1 MKQIIMTL
9 AVVLFVGSTALA
21 QEKNDNRKQEMIK
34 HRTERTVKD
43 YNLNDKQAKKLL
55 DLNTKYADMMRP
67 MHRHGGPGR
76 HSMNGQRPEPPK
88 DMKGRRPEPPKDM
101 KGRRPEPPKDMK
113 GEMPEPPRGDR
124 KEMREKMEKDM
135 KAYDEEL
142 QKIMTPEQYKSYK
155 ADMEKRR
162 MERPHGPRGE
172 RGPQS

>member
-1 MKQIIMTL
+1 MYNKLNETVMKQIIMTL
-9 AVVLFVGSTALA
+9 AAALFISSAALA

-34 HRTERTVKD
+34 HRTERTVKA
-43 YNLNDKQAKKLL
+43 YGLNDKQAKELL

-67 MHRHGGPGR
+67 MHRHGGPG
-76 HSMNGQRPEPPK
+76 HHGMG
-88 DMKGRRPEPPKDM
+88 GRRPEPPKDM
-101 KGRRPEPPKDMK
+101 N
-113 GEMPEPPRGDR
+113 GEKPEPPRGDR
-124 KEMREKMEKDM
+124 KEIREKMEKDM

-172 RGPQS
+172 RGRQS

>member
-9 AVVLFVGSTALA
+9 AVVLFVSSTALA

-34 HRTERTVKD
+34 HRTERTVKA
-43 YNLNDKQAKKLL
+43 YGLNDKQAKELL

-67 MHRHGGPGR
+67 MHRHGSPG
-76 HSMNGQRPEPPK
+76 HHGMG
-88 DMKGRRPEPPKDM
+88 GRRPEPPKDM
-101 KGRRPEPPKDMK
+101 NGERPEL
-113 GEMPEPPRGDR
+113 PRGDR

-142 QKIMTPEQYKSYK
+142 QKIMTPEQYKNYK

-162 MERPHGPRGE
+162 MERPHGPR
-172 RGPQS
+172 

>member
-34 HRTERTVKD
+34 HRTERTVRD

-88 DMKGRRPEPPKDM
+88 DMNGQ
-101 KGRRPEPPKDMK
+101 RPEPPKDMK
-113 GEMPEPPRGDR
+113 GEMPEPPKGDM
-124 KEMREKMEKDM
+124 KGMREKMEKDM

-142 QKIMTPEQYKSYK
+142 QKIMTPEQYKKYK
-155 ADMEKRR
+155 ADMKKRR

-172 RGPQS
+172 RDPQS

>member
-9 AVVLFVGSTALA
+9 AAALFISSAALA

-34 HRTERTVKD
+34 HRTERTVKA
-43 YNLNDKQAKKLL
+43 YGLNDKQAKELL

-67 MHRHGGPGR
+67 MHRHGGPG
-76 HSMNGQRPEPPK
+76 HHGMG
-88 DMKGRRPEPPKDM
+88 GRRPEPPKDM
-101 KGRRPEPPKDMK
+101 N
-113 GEMPEPPRGDR
+113 GEKPEPPRGDR

-172 RGPQS
+172 RGRQS